1 MGTAKMT
8 KTVAQV
14 TYGIRRVGSLHVMTK
29 GGTQEGI
36 PPKTIGK
43 RQDGGPH

>member
-1 MGTAKMT
+1 MT
-8 KTVAQV
+8 QTVAQV
-14 TYGIRRVGSLHVMTK
+14 TYGVRRVGSLQVMTK

-36 PPKTIGK
+36 PLKTAWK